1 MKTLLIMA
9 AGNGSRYGALKQFDY
24 LGPNNEYLFEFSI
37 YDAINNGF
45 DHIVIVTKDH
55 FIKDISDY
63 LKSRLPKNIKFDIIA
78 QKVEDLPLVVKKVFK
93 REKPWGTAHAVWS
106 ARNYISNS
114 FLVIN
119 ADDYYGNDAFTKSYN
134 FMVNDM
140 SSKTFGLVPYTLKET
155 LSNFGTVSRGI
166 CSVKNGLLLEINE
179 LTKIKFKNNRII
191 DLDSNTPL
199 SGNDL
204 ASMNFWIC
212 SPFIF
217 REIESEFVEFLSSKA
232 NIKNGEIY
240 IPTVIQSMVD
250 RELVKIKLTKPS
262 VSWFGVTY
270 KEDKENAKRR
280 LKEMT
285 TNKKYPSP
293 LWND

>member
-106 ARNYISNS
+106 ARNYISNN

-119 ADDYYGNDAFTKSYN
+119 ADDYYGNDAFNKSYN

-140 SSKTFGLVPYTLKET
+140 SSKIFGLVPYTLKGT
-155 LSNFGTVSRGI
+155 LSDFGTVSRGI
-166 CSVKNGLLLEINE
+166 CSVKNDLLLEINE
-179 LTKIKFKNNRII
+179 LTKIKSKKNRII

-199 SGNDL
+199 RGSDL

-217 REIESEFVEFLSSKA
+217 SEIESEFVEFLDSNT
-232 NIKNGEIY
+232 NIENCEIY

-250 RELVKIKLTKPS
+250 RGLVKIKLTKPS

>member
-45 DHIVIVTKDH
+45 DHIVIVTKKQ
-55 FIKDISDY
+55 FIKGISDY
-63 LKSRLPKNIKFDIIA
+63 LESRLPKNIKFDIVA

-119 ADDYYGNDAFTKSYN
+119 ADDYYGNDAFKKSFK
-134 FMVNDM
+134 FMANGM
-140 SSKTFGLVPYTLKET
+140 SNKIFGLVPYTLKET
-155 LSNFGTVSRGI
+155 LSDFGTVSRGI
-166 CSVKNGLLLEINE
+166 CKVKNGLLLEINE
-179 LTKIKFKNNRII
+179 FTKIKSENNII
-191 DLDSNTPL
+191 TDLGSNTPL
-199 SGNDL
+199 GDNDL

-217 REIESEFVEFLSSKA
+217 SEIESEFIEFLNSNA
-232 NIKNGEIY
+232 NIENGEIY

-250 RELVKIKLTKPS
+250 RKLVKIKLTKPS
-262 VSWFGVTY
+262 MSWFGVTY
-270 KEDKENAKRR
+270 KEDKENAKER

-285 TNKKYPSP
+285 INKKYPSP

>member
-1 MKTLLIMA
+1 MA

-24 LGPNNEYLFEFSI
+24 LGPKNEYLFEFSI

-45 DHIVIVTKDH
+45 DHIVIVTKKQ
-55 FIKDISDY
+55 FIKAISDY
-63 LKSRLPKNIKFDIIA
+63 LVSRLPKNIKFDIIA
-78 QKVEDLPLVVKKVFK
+78 QKVEDIPLVVTKVFK

-119 ADDYYGNDAFTKSYN
+119 ADDYYGNDTFTKSYN
-134 FMVNDM
+134 FMVNDV
-140 SSKTFGLVPYTLKET
+140 SSKTFGLVPYILKET
-155 LSNFGTVSRGI
+155 LSDFGAVSRGI
-166 CSVKNGLLLEINE
+166 CKVKNGLLLEINE
-179 LTKIKFKNNRII
+179 FTKIKFKNNRII
-191 DLDSNTPL
+191 DLESKTPL
-199 SGNDL
+199 KGNDL

-212 SPFIF
+212 SSFIF
-217 REIESEFVEFLSSKA
+217 NEIESEFIEFLDSNT
-232 NIKNGEIY
+232 NIEKGEIY

-250 RELVKIKLTKPS
+250 KDLVKIKLTKPS

-270 KEDKENAKRR
+270 KEDKENAKQR

-285 TNKKYPSP
+285 LNKKYPSP